1 MGKKVKKE
9 TEAPAADVF
18 DPVNVE
24 TKNAKTAVLML
35 DSPEQEVLLKA
46 CESLY
51 RFAEK
56 GEENRVQIMQF
67 GALEPLYA
75 LVKSEDKAVHRNAMM
90 AFGIL
95 SCQVDVRRAMREME
109 CTKVVMRLLDSEQEE
124 PITNEFA
131 SLFFSSMA
139 TEYTN
144 KVQLIEKGVMEPL
157 VLLLTSPDPDVN
169 KNAIEAISLLLHDY
183 QSRAQVRQ
191 FEGIGPILE
200 LTKSEFPVIQ
210 QLSLE
215 ALAKISQD
223 IENRDGLRELDALD
237 HFVKFLGNKDWQDQH
252 VNALLVLSNLL
263 LDPETVEQLAES
275 GGLNK
280 FYELLTGEDV
290 TPEVKV
296 HACIAI
302 SRSAKN
308 EDNRRVMHEQE
319 MEKVLITLLT
329 EGDDAQVK
337 ASAAKALGQLAESL
351 TCKNFIGRNEGI
363 SPLLSQIKSNNE
375 ELRESA
381 SLCLA
386 NLTASN
392 QYNCN
397 EIFEKNGMDPL
408 INLLSDTR
416 EACQANAAT
425 ALTNLAID
433 EVIRSSMQA
442 LTVVSSL
449 AVPMQSRSNIVQ
461 SRAAMCLASFCYD
474 ADARRELRDSGAI
487 TSLVKML
494 GSGNDEARR
503 NACWAVAVA
512 AADTETTSELCRAG
526 AVTHL
531 LQINQSTMRRSN
543 FSELAMERVLDNYLP
558 GKYSYLGHLG
568 VNNLIGKLFY
578 DAGALKM
585 ESELDNLE
593 NLYKRAVDDKREVL
607 LVNPHQSDYGKEENT
622 GAISEMS
629 GNLEAAAAADSR
641 KKGGNPKSA
650 KGKQQLGK
658 SKTDSEKGS
667 RGDGGGTAATLD
679 SEADTADNVA
689 STFVAPEDHN
699 LENIIKQVKTEIVP
713 LQTTKEQIEALARLV
728 CDKMGGQVSRED
740 MINFPVKLHMAKLKT
755 DLKTN
760 VIPIGLIKT
769 GTYYHR
775 ALLFKSLADRIMLPV
790 TLDRGSYNR
799 AWNVATL
806 MDDIPPG
813 GPKYPP
819 KQYLIDLIHEP
830 GEMHEIESQKAV
842 AYQRL

>member
-1 MGKKVKKE
+1 MGKKAKKE

-56 GEENRVQIMQF
+56 GEENRLHIMNF
-67 GALEPLYA
+67 GALEPLYT

-95 SCQVDVRRAMREME
+95 SCQADVRRAMRGMD
-109 CTKVVMRLLDSEQEE
+109 CTKVIMRLLDTEQEE

-139 TEYTN
+139 IEYTN
-144 KVQLIEKGVMEPL
+144 KVHLIEKGVMEPL
-157 VLLLTSPDPDVN
+157 VLLLTSPDPDVQ
-169 KNAIEAISLLLHDY
+169 KNTVETINLLLHDY
-183 QSRAQVRQ
+183 QSRSQVRQ
-191 FEGIGPILE
+191 FEGIAPILD
-200 LTKSEFPVIQ
+200 LTKSEYPVIQ
-210 QLSLE
+210 QLALE
-215 ALAKISQD
+215 ALTKITQD
-223 IENRDGLRELDALD
+223 IENRDALRELDALD
-237 HFVKFLGNKDWQDQH
+237 HFVKFLGNKEWQDQH

-275 GGLNK
+275 GGLGK

-290 TPEVKV
+290 SPEVKV

-337 ASAAKALGQLAESL
+337 ASAAKALGQLAESMI
-351 TCKNFIGRNEGI
+351 CKNFIGRNEGI
-363 SPLLSQIKSNNE
+363 SPLLSQMKSNNE

-381 SLCLA
+381 SLCVA
-386 NLTASN
+386 NLTAAN

-397 EIFEKNGMDPL
+397 ELFEKNGMDPL
-408 INLLSDTR
+408 INLLSDTK

-442 LTVVSSL
+442 LTVVSAL
-449 AVPMQSRSNIVQ
+449 AVPLQSKSNIVQ

-474 ADARRELRDSGAI
+474 AQSRRELRESGAI
-487 TSLVKML
+487 THLVSML

-512 AADTETTSELCRAG
+512 AADIETTSELCRAG

-531 LQINQSTMRRSN
+531 LQINQSSVRRSN
-543 FSELAMERVLDNYLP
+543 FSELALERVLDNYLP

-568 VNNLIGKLFY
+568 VNNIIGNLFY

-585 ESELDNLE
+585 TSELDKLE
-593 NLYKRAVDDKREVL
+593 DFYTRQVDDKREVL
-607 LVNPHQSDYGKEENT
+607 LINPHQSEASKDDLGG
-622 GAISEMS
+622 GAGTASEMS
-629 GNLEAAAAADSR
+629 GTLDDSR
-641 KKGGNPKSA
+641 KKGGNLKSA
-650 KGKQQLGK
+650 KGGVKGGSK
-658 SKTDSEKGS
+658 KTDSEKGS
-667 RGDGGGTAATLD
+667 RGDGATATLD
-679 SEADTADNVA
+679 TEGGLGDESGEG
-689 STFVAPEDHN
+689 SSFVAPEDHN
-699 LENIIKQVKTEIVP
+699 LENIIKQVKNEVVP
-713 LQTTKEQIEALARLV
+713 LATTKEQIVTLARIV
-728 CDKMGGQVSRED
+728 SDRMGGQVSRED
-740 MINFPVKLHMAKLKT
+740 MINFPYKLHVAKLKT

-760 VIPIGLIKT
+760 VIPIGLIKN

-775 ALLFKSLADRIMLPV
+775 ALLFKALADRILVPV
-790 TLDRGSYNR
+790 TLERGSYNR
-799 AWNVATL
+799 AWNVVTL

-813 GPKYPP
+813 GPNYPP
-819 KQYLIDLIHEP
+819 KQYLVDLIHEP
-830 GEMHEIESQKAV
+830 GELHELESQKSI